1 MNITTVFPRKYA
13 SGNDLQDKTPT
24 LEIASVVMEKM
35 ADTVKPVIYF
45 HGAKRGVVL
54 SPTLARQIADIIG
67 DNETD
72 KWIGRSVT
80 LYADR
85 VRAFGEW
92 HSVIRAKQAKTKGQQ
107 P

>member
-1 MNITTVFPRKYA
+1 MNISTVFPSKYA
-13 SGNDLQDKTPT
+13 RGIDLQNKTPI
-24 LEIASVVMEKM
+24 LKIASVVMEKM

-54 SPTLARQIADIIG
+54 SPKLARQIAEIIG

-72 KWIGRSVT
+72 RWVGHSIM

-92 HSVIRAKQAKTKGQQ
+92 HSVIRAKPAQEKGKQ